1 MVFGSIEKGD
11 DSMKNSDL
19 TAIFDPNEG
28 TVIINAIVIL
38 ENLWDISHFFD
49 QFTGNLMTLRE
60 IHV

>member
-1 MVFGSIEKGD
+1 
-11 DSMKNSDL
+11 MKNSDL

-28 TVIINAIVIL
+28 TVIINPIVIL